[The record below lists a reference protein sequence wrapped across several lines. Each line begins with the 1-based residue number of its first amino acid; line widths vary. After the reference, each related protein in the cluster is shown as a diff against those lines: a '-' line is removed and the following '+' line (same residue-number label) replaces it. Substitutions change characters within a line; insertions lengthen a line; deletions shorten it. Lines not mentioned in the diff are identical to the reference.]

1 MVKVRA
7 AHRSDFPAVL
17 ELWRR
22 AGAAASATDD
32 EPSLSALVGQDPG
45 ALLLAEVDG
54 CAVGS
59 LIAAW
64 DGWRGGLYRLA
75 VLPEHRRR
83 GIARRLV
90 AAGEERLREL
100 GARRVTALA
109 DADDADAAEFWA
121 AVGYEPDGRSVRRVK
136 NLG

>member
-1 MVKVRA
+1 MVNVRMA
-7 AHRSDFPAVL
+7 VPTDFPAVL

-22 AGAAASATDD
+22 ADATASATDD
-32 EPSLSALVGQDPG
+32 EQALSALLARDPG

-54 CAVGS
+54 RAVGS

-109 DADDADAAEFWA
+109 DGGDGGAAEFWA

-136 NLG
+136 NLN

>member
-1 MVKVRA
+1 MVNVRVA
-7 AHRSDFPAVL
+7 EPADFPAVL

-22 AGAAASATDD
+22 ADATAGATDD
-32 EPSLSALVGQDPG
+32 EPSLSALLGRDPG
-45 ALLLAEVDG
+45 ALLLAEADG
-54 CAVGS
+54 LAVGS

-90 AAGEERLREL
+90 AAGEARLREL

-109 DADDADAAEFWA
+109 DGGDGVAAEFWT